1 MSGPAP
7 DPASVCRTVAAC
19 AVVLACALVTAA
31 VALAAW
37 RWLPCAVLG
46 PALVAWGAECQARL
60 YEEDVR

>member
-37 RWLPCAVLG
+37 RWLPCAALA
-46 PALVAWGAECQARL
+46 PAAVAWGAEAQARA
-60 YEEDVR
+60 YEDRDA

>member
-19 AVVLACALVTAA
+19 AVVLAGALVTAA

-46 PALVAWGAECQARL
+46 PALVAVGAEGQARL
-60 YEEDVR
+60 YESGDI